1 MYELCCVNSTSML
14 CRLITVYVC
23 MCVCVCFFCTM
34 LRGGIQ
40 WIRVMILVL
49 FRSVS
54 KNVVLFILRVYFA
67 DEVTIY
73 VTKLS
78 E

>member
-1 MYELCCVNSTSML
+1 ML
-14 CRLITVYVC
+14 CQLDEYAMSTNYCVC
-23 MCVCVCFFCTM
+23 MYVCVCVCVCVFFCTM